1 MQSMNPETAVTNTHG
16 HFNQV
21 VFAVYMWIHACGPSM
36 EEPAVVSHSTA
47 WTCCQISQPSFI
59 QVDKKK
65 KH

>member
-21 VFAVYMWIHACGPSM
+21 CMWMRACGPSM
-36 EEPAVVSHSTA
+36 EEPAVVSHSR
-47 WTCCQISQPSFI
+47 CQISQPSFI

-65 KH
+65 P